1 MRIIGLVAAS
11 AFAIACAIDVLG
23 AAAQQGTVQPSPA
36 QAAAQT
42 QQPASAPTPAVDRE
56 ALAALQRMG
65 AYLRTL
71 QSFEVQTNTTID
83 MVMAEDGQKLQ
94 FDGTGLYRVRRPN
107 AFFIEQRTDRRHRQY
122 FYDGSTFTV
131 YSPRMHYYAQVAAP
145 GTIIETINLAEERYN
160 VFLPL
165 TDLFYWGTPEDES
178 ENITSAQ
185 HVGFARVG
193 DVAADHYAFRQ
204 GDVDW
209 QIWIQ
214 RGERSLPLKIVI
226 TSREI
231 EGEPQFSSLLRWNLN
246 PRFRS
251 AAFTFTPSGE
261 ARRIQIAANEE

>member
-1 MRIIGLVAAS
+1 MKIPALAA
-11 AFAIACAIDVLG
+11 AFVFTTACASTS
-23 AAAQQGTVQPSPA
+23 AQQPTAQQPAAPQAAQQ
-36 QAAAQT
+36 QAAPPSAAA
-42 QQPASAPTPAVDRE
+42 PAPAIDPE
-56 ALAALQRMG
+56 AMAALQRMG

-71 QSFEVQTNTTID
+71 QSFEVQTNSTID
-83 MVMAEDGQKLQ
+83 IVMEEDGQKLQ

-145 GTIIETINLAEERYN
+145 GTIIETINVAEQRYN

-165 TDLFYWGTPEDES
+165 TDLFYWGTPQDES

-185 HVGFARVG
+185 RIGFARIG
-193 DVAADHYAFRQ
+193 GATADQYAFRQ

-209 QIWIQ
+209 QVWIQ
-214 RGERSLPLKIVI
+214 RGDRPLPLKMVI
-226 TSREI
+226 TSRTI
-231 EGEPQFSSLLRWNLN
+231 EGQPQFSSVLRWNLN
-246 PRFRS
+246 PRFERT
-251 AAFTFTPSGE
+251 AFAFTPSAE

>member
-1 MRIIGLVAAS
+1 MRFSVQIAALAFATVCAADVGGAS
-11 AFAIACAIDVLG
+11 A
-23 AAAQQGTVQPSPA
+23 QQAPVQ
-36 QAAAQT
+36 
-42 QQPASAPTPAVDRE
+42 QQQASAPTPAIDPE
-56 ALAALQRMG
+56 AMAALQRMG

-71 QSFEVQTNTTID
+71 RSFEVQTNTNID
-83 MVMAEDGQKLQ
+83 MVMAEDGRKLQ
-94 FDGTGLYRVRRPN
+94 FEGAGLYRVRRPN

-185 HVGFARVG
+185 RIGFARIG
-193 DVAADHYAFRQ
+193 DAATDHYAFQQ
-204 GDVDW
+204 GDIDF

-214 RGERSLPLKIVI
+214 RGERPLPLKVVL
-226 TSREI
+226 TSRHI
-231 EGEPQFSSLLRWNLN
+231 EGDPQFSSVLRWNLT
-246 PRFRS
+246 PRFN
-251 AAFTFTPSGE
+251 ATAFRFTPSAE
-261 ARRIQIAANEE
+261 ARRIQIAASEE

>member
-1 MRIIGLVAAS
+1 MA
-11 AFAIACAIDVLG
+11 
-23 AAAQQGTVQPSPA
+23 
-36 QAAAQT
+36 
-42 QQPASAPTPAVDRE
+42 QQPAAPQAAPQQPQAAPQQAAPQTSVAPTPAVDPE
-56 ALAALQRMG
+56 AMAALRRMG

-71 QSFEVQTNTTID
+71 QSFEIQTNTTID
-83 MVMAEDGQKLQ
+83 MVMEDDGQKLQ
-94 FDGTGLYRVRRPN
+94 FEGAGLYRVRRPN

-122 FYDGSTFTV
+122 IYDGSTFTV

-145 GTIIETINLAEERYN
+145 GTIVETINMAEERYN

-185 HVGFARVG
+185 HIGFARIG
-193 DVAADHYAFRQ
+193 DADADQYAFRQ

-214 RGERSLPLKIVI
+214 RGDRPLPLKMVI
-226 TSREI
+226 TSRSI
-231 EGEPQFSSLLRWNLN
+231 EGEPQFSSVLRWNLR
-246 PRFRS
+246 PRFE
-251 AAFTFTPSGE
+251 ATAFRFTPNAE